1 MKQPTL
7 VLGTGR
13 CGSTLV
19 SQMIRQHPTV
29 LSISELFSFVTDLG
43 ARIERAFPAHELD
56 GPAFWRILAEPQPR
70 QSTLLRHDLQMGE
83 VFYPWERGRFTPEVG
98 LPPILQGLL
107 PHLAPEDPEAVF
119 DDLARFMNAR
129 GLASAADHYRATFEY
144 LQGRYEKQSWAERS
158 GGGLRVGARPLRAFP
173 EAKVLH
179 IVRDGRNTALSMSR
193 HIGFRM
199 ALIAGQQVE
208 FLGVDPYESDDRSE
222 EDDLDAD
229 LVDLLP
235 ENFTKQGFEDY
246 DLHADVCAHYWSG
259 EICEGLAV
267 LSQLPPNRLLTLRYE
282 DFLETPETAVRRMG
296 EFLDP
301 ESLDDR
307 WIDAA
312 VAQIGQG
319 RSAWRNLP
327 TAQRDELDRACRR
340 GFDALASMGVTW
352 P

>member
-29 LSISELFSFVTDLG
+29 LSLSELFSFITDLG
-43 ARIERAFPAHELD
+43 GRIERAFPTEAL
-56 GPAFWRILAEPQPR
+56 GGAAFWRILADPQPR
-70 QSTLLRHDLQMGE
+70 QSILLRHGLQMKE
-83 VFYPWERGRFTPEVG
+83 VIYPWERGRFTARDG

-107 PHLAPEDPEAVF
+107 PHLSPENPDSIF
-119 DDLARFMNAR
+119 DDLARFVCAR
-129 GLASAADHYRATFEY
+129 EEALAAEHYRASFEY
-144 LQGRYEKQSWAERS
+144 LQRRFEKLTWAERS
-158 GGGLRVGARPLRAFP
+158 GGGLRVGARLLQTFP

-208 FLGVDPYESDDRSE
+208 FLGVDPFESDDRSE
-222 EDDLDAD
+222 ADDLEAD
-229 LVDLLP
+229 LIDLLP
-235 ENFTKQGFEDY
+235 ENFSRQAFEDF
-246 DLHADVCAHYWSG
+246 DLPAEMCAHYWSG

-267 LSQLPPNRLLTLRYE
+267 LEQLPRDQLLTLRYE
-282 DFLETPETAVRRMG
+282 DFLESPEKTVRRMG

-301 ESLDDR
+301 DARDENWVR
-307 WIDAA
+307 AA
-312 VAQIGQG
+312 VGQIGRG
-319 RSAWRNLP
+319 RSAWRELP
-327 TAQRDELDRACRR
+327 PSERDELDRACRR
-340 GFDALASMGVTW
+340 GFEALSASGVSW
-352 P
+352 S